1 MGLMSRVV
9 GGTVAAALVVTGGYA
24 WADAHDFVPG
34 VLTIGPEPQPP
45 APFPTVAAAVPG
57 PDPAD
62 ILSVLDPAAAVP
74 SVGVVQARVDAMVTD
89 ARLGT
94 SVGIVVADALT
105 GEVLGSTTPDTGRI
119 PASIQKLFTAVA
131 ALSGPGYD
139 RVLTTTVTQGAPGT
153 IALVGGGDM
162 MLAAGA
168 GDPTAVNG
176 RAGLDDLAAGAAKE
190 LALTGQTSV
199 SLVLDDSLFTGSP
212 LGPWSPD
219 QPTLGFGAPV
229 AALAVDT
236 GRVEPSIYA
245 QRQADPALSA
255 AEMFVTAL
263 ASHGITVTGP
273 PVRGTS
279 ASDARVLSSV
289 ESAPLGE
296 LVAYL
301 LQTSDNTITEVV
313 GRTVAIDAGL
323 PGSFEGSTR
332 AVILELDRL
341 GLDTTGL
348 VLVDC
353 SGLGDGSR
361 APASLFADVLRLT
374 ADPAHPELRP
384 VAVDLPI
391 AGLQG
396 TLAER
401 FVASDA
407 RGLVR
412 AKTGSLPGVTS
423 LAGTV
428 ITLDGR
434 QLVFVVMADQTP
446 VGGQWA
452 PRQAIDAFVAG
463 LASCGCR

>member
-1 MGLMSRVV
+1 MSRVV

-34 VLTIGPEPQPP
+34 ILTIGPEPQPP

-62 ILSVLDPAAAVP
+62 VLPLLDPAAVLPADA
-74 SVGVVQARVDAMVTD
+74 VVQAQVDALATD
-89 ARLGT
+89 PRMGA
-94 SVGIVVADALT
+94 SVGIVVADGLT
-105 GEVLGSTTPDTGRI
+105 GEVLGSATPETPRI

-139 RVLTTTVTQGAPGT
+139 RVLTTEVTQGAPGT

-168 GDPTAVNG
+168 GDPSAISG
-176 RAGLDDLAAGAAKE
+176 RAGLDDLAAATAKE
-190 LALTGQTSV
+190 LALSGQTSV
-199 SLVLDDSLFTGSP
+199 ALVLDDSLFSGSA

-229 AALAVDT
+229 AAVAVDT
-236 GRVEPSIYA
+236 GRIEPSLYA
-245 QRQADPALSA
+245 QRQPDPAMSA
-255 AEMFVTAL
+255 ATAFAGAL
-263 ASHGITVTGP
+263 AAHGITVTGP

-279 ASDARVLSSV
+279 ADDARVLASV
-289 ESAPLGE
+289 DSAPLGE
-296 LVAYL
+296 IVEYF
-301 LQTSDNTITEVV
+301 LQSSDNTITEVV
-313 GRTVAIDAGL
+313 ARIVAIDSGL

-332 AVILELDRL
+332 AVLLELDRL
-341 GLDTTGL
+341 GLDTTGV
-348 VLVDC
+348 VLVDA

-361 APASLFADVLRLT
+361 APASLFTDVLRLT
-374 ADPAHPELRP
+374 TDPEHPELRP

-391 AGLQG
+391 GGLQG

-401 FVASDA
+401 FLTSDA

-428 ITLDGR
+428 VTLDGR

-446 VGGQWA
+446 PGGQWA
-452 PRQAIDAFVAG
+452 PRQAMDAFVSG
-463 LASCGCR
+463 LAACGCQQS

>member
-1 MGLMSRVV
+1 MSRVV

-34 VLTIGPEPQPP
+34 ILTIGPEPQPP

-62 ILSVLDPAAAVP
+62 ILSVLDPAAPLP
-74 SVGVVQARVDAMVTD
+74 SASVVQARVDAMVTD

-94 SVGIVVADALT
+94 SVGIVVADGLT
-105 GEVLGSTTPDTGRI
+105 GEVLGSTTPETTRV

-139 RVLTTTVTQGAPGT
+139 HVLTTTVTQGAPGT

-168 GDPTAVNG
+168 GNPDAVNG
-176 RAGLDDLAAGAAKE
+176 RAGLDDLAAEAAKE
-190 LALTGQTSV
+190 LTLSGQTSV
-199 SLVLDDSLFTGSP
+199 ALVLDDSLFTGSA

-255 AEMFVTAL
+255 AEMFVGAL
-263 ASHGITVTGP
+263 AAHGITVTGP

-279 ASDARVLSSV
+279 APDARVLSSV
-289 ESAPLGE
+289 VSAPLGE
-296 LVAYL
+296 IVAYL

-323 PGSFEGSTR
+323 PGSFEGATR
-332 AVILELDRL
+332 AVLLELDRL
-341 GLDTTGL
+341 GLDTSGV

-361 APASLFADVLRLT
+361 APASLFADVLLLA

-384 VAVDLPI
+384 VAVDLPV

-401 FVASDA
+401 FVSSDA

-412 AKTGSLPGVTS
+412 AKTGSLPSVTS

-428 ITLDGR
+428 VTLDGR
-434 QLVFVVMADQTP
+434 PLVFVVMADQTP
-446 VGGQWA
+446 PGGQWA
-452 PRQAIDAFVAG
+452 PRQAIDAFVAD
-463 LASCGCR
+463 LAACGCR